1 MNEKIIKFY
10 LKASDLKNTIRTGW
24 KEVGI
29 PNDKI
34 ESVADHVYGTMVL
47 TIGLVSENDNYSS
60 LNLLKV
66 FKMLIIKELVK
77 IKQGEKSVLSKEER
91 TELNRNN
98 IESIT
103 NGLKIQNELL
113 SIYDEFV
120 QQETKEAKFVLCV
133 SKIESDIQAKK
144 YELDG
149 DFTLDNAMNDVE
161 NYPDEIKEEIK
172 PQVKNAS
179 DGWILFD
186 RKYYNDD
193 EFIKLSQ
200 DIQNLK

>member
-1 MNEKIIKFY
+1 MNKKILDFY
-10 LKASDLKNTIRTGW
+10 LNTNKLKNTIRTGW

-29 PNDKI
+29 SNDKI
-34 ESVADHVYGTMVL
+34 ESVADHVYGTFVL
-47 TIGLVSENDNYSS
+47 TLGIISENENYAS
-60 LNLLKV
+60 LDLLKI
-66 FKMLIIKELVK
+66 FKMLIVKEFVK
-77 IKQGEKSVLSKEER
+77 INQFEKRVLSKDDSK
-91 TELNRNN
+91 ELNRNN
-98 IESIT
+98 IELIT
-103 NGLKIQNELL
+103 KGLKIQRELL
-113 SIYDEFV
+113 DIYDEFV
-120 QQETKEAKFVLCV
+120 EQKTEESKFVLHV

-149 DFTLDNAMNDVE
+149 DFTLENALNDVE
-161 NYPDEIKEEIK
+161 NYPDKIKDEIK

-193 EFIKLSQ
+193 GFIKLSQ